1 MAFPS
6 PPQTFR
12 CRDCQWKKTIPFTI
26 GDVRIPGLNHIDRC
40 GQCGGTNMEQVPASR
55 LEITLAQL
63 SGLIG
68 KR

>member
-40 GQCGGTNMEQVPASR
+40 GQCGGTHIEQLPASR

>member
-1 MAFPS
+1 MAFPL

-26 GDVRIPGLNHIDRC
+26 GDVRISGLNHIDRC
-40 GQCGGTNMEQVPASR
+40 GQCGGTNMEQAPASR

>member
-12 CRDCQWKKTIPFTI
+12 CSDCHWKKTIPFTI

>member
-26 GDVRIPGLNHIDRC
+26 GDVRMPGLNHIDRC

>member
-63 SGLIG
+63 SGLID